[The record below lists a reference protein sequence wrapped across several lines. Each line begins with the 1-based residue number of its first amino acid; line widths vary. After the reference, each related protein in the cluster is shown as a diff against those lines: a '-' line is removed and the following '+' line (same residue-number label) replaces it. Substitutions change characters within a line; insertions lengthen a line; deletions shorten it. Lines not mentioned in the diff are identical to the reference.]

1 MKIWRITIIA
11 VLSLLLLVAAVGW
24 TLLWQY
30 ARQDTVP
37 PGVLAGHIPIGGME
51 IDAAIKLAE
60 DYEDALAARTIDIQ
74 GTGPASDRYIKLA
87 SELGYRA
94 QFLELKTTLLKL
106 REGNLLERA
115 KYRYHFPG
123 MFELSQSWKQEL
135 FEDTLRLQWG
145 WIEESEL
152 VNAARFITEEDEV
165 RYEIHRNAFRLETA
179 ELVRAIS
186 EWLLEDEWES
196 SDVADIQ
203 GKVFQ
208 AELPVVVVEPETTL
222 QKLQEEGISRKIMSF
237 TTNFASSSEGRAHNI
252 TVTAETL
259 HDWHLAPDEVFSYSE
274 LIQLTEEHHQY
285 EEAPVILN
293 GRLVPGI
300 GGGICQVSSTLYQAV
315 LRLGLDVVERRNH
328 SLPVAYLPLGHDATY
343 ATDAIDFKF
352 RNSTGK
358 HLIIRS
364 EVKDRQITVKL
375 FGTMP
380 ENERYEID
388 SETVWTIAPEVK
400 QSLNRA
406 LAPGSRVVKEQGK
419 QGYVVDTYRTLLRD
433 DEVISRERVS
443 RDTYRSQPAIVE
455 VGPAVISTSD

>member
-11 VLSLLLLVAAVGW
+11 VLSLLLLAAAIGW
-24 TLLWQY
+24 ALLWQY

-37 PGVLAGHIPIGGME
+37 PGVLAGHIPIGGLE
-51 IDAAIKLAE
+51 IDAAIQLAE
-60 DYEDALAARTIDIQ
+60 DYEDALMARTIDIQ

-94 QFLELKTTLLKL
+94 QFLELKAALLRL
-106 REGNLLERA
+106 REGDLLERA
-115 KYRYHFPG
+115 KYRYRFPST
-123 MFELSQSWKQEL
+123 FELSQSWKQEL
-135 FEDTLRLQWG
+135 FENALRKQWG
-145 WIEESEL
+145 WIEESEPA
-152 VNAARFITEEDEV
+152 NAARFITEEDEV

-179 ELVRAIS
+179 ELVRAVSGWMI
-186 EWLLEDEWES
+186 EKEQGG
-196 SDVADIQ
+196 VAHVER
-203 GKVFQ
+203 KVFR
-208 AELPVVVVEPETTL
+208 AELPVAVVEPETTL
-222 QKLQEEGISRKIMSF
+222 EKLQDEGVARKIISF
-237 TTNFASSSEGRAHNI
+237 TTSFATSSEGRAHNI

-259 HDWHLAPDEVFSYSE
+259 HDWHLAPDEIFSYSE
-274 LIQLTEEHHQY
+274 LIHLTEEHHQY
-285 EEAPVILN
+285 QEAPVILN

-315 LRLGLDVVERRNH
+315 LRAGLDIVERRNH

-358 HLIIRS
+358 HLIIRT
-364 EVKDRQITVKL
+364 EVKDRQLTVKL

-388 SETVWTIAPEVK
+388 SKTVRTIAPEVK
-400 QSLNRA
+400 QFVNETLT
-406 LAPGSRVVKEQGK
+406 PGSRVVKEQGK

-433 DEVISRERVS
+433 EEVISRERIS
-443 RDTYRSQPAIVE
+443 RDTYRAQSAIVE
-455 VGPAVISTSD
+455 VGPAVISTND